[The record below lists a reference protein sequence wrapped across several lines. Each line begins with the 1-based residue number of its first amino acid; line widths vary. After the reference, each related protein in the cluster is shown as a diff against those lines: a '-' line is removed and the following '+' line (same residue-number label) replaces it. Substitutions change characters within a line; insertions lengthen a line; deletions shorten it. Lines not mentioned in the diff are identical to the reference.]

1 MTLTADQVLDM
12 LKQSTAYREGHFL
25 LTSGRHSGV
34 FLLCAQALQYPERVQ
49 QICRAMAEPFTGAP
63 IDAVVGPA
71 VGGIILAYEVARALG
86 QLSGRYPRALFAEKA
101 EGGGMALRRGFTL
114 SRGERV
120 LVVEDAVTTGG
131 SVFKTLDAIRPF
143 DITLAGVSIIADRS
157 GGAVDFGAPLRS
169 LITLQIDSW
178 EPDAC
183 PLCRQ
188 GLPLTRPK
196 G

>member
-1 MTLTADQVLDM
+1 MNSADVIATLKET
-12 LKQSTAYREGHFL
+12 TAYREGHFQ

-34 FLLCAQALQYPERVQ
+34 FLLCAQALQYPQ
-49 QICRAMAEPFTGAP
+49 HTAALCRAMAAPFAGQGV
-63 IDAVVGPA
+63 DAVVGPA

-86 QLSGRYPRALFAEKA
+86 EQSGRWPRALFTEKT

-114 SRGERV
+114 AAGERV

-131 SVFKTLDAIRPF
+131 SVFKSLAAIRPLGAQV
-143 DITLAGVSIIADRS
+143 IGVSIIADRS
-157 GGAVDFGAPLRS
+157 GGAADFGAPLHS
-169 LITLQIDSW
+169 LVTLQIESW
-178 EPDAC
+178 EPEAC

-196 G
+196 A

>member
-1 MTLTADQVLDM
+1 MTLAPDAVLDI
-12 LKQSTAYREGHFL
+12 LKASTAYREGHFL
-25 LTSGRHSGV
+25 LTSGRHSGI
-34 FLLCAQALQYPERVQ
+34 FLLCAQALQYPQ
-49 QICRAMAEPFTGAP
+49 HTAALCQAMAEPFAGES

-86 QLSGRYPRALFAEKA
+86 QRTGRYPRALFTEKA
-101 EGGGMALRRGFTL
+101 NGGGMALRRGFSL
-114 SRGERV
+114 DRGERV

-131 SVFKTLDAIRPF
+131 SVFKSLDVIRP
-143 DITLAGVSIIADRS
+143 LGVQVAGVSIIADRS
-157 GGAVDFGAPLRS
+157 GGAVHFGAPLHS

-178 EPDAC
+178 EPGDC